1 MDSQNVIL
9 QYHSTWFNGNYIFIK
24 FLEDKQFNT
33 DFIKNDFLH
42 SSSGD
47 NCLSLACKSGY
58 DNIVNFIISKIQKI
72 ENKLSTWYE
81 LLFSSLHA
89 GCLYSSL
96 NCIKSLILY
105 SSSFKKS
112 LSKNKKCYQNLNL
125 CFSFHLLNN

>member
-96 NCIKSLILY
+96 NCIKSIILY

-112 LSKNKKCYQNLNL
+112 LSKNKKCL
-125 CFSFHLLNN
+125 